1 MTNADFEFIAALL
14 KERSGLI
21 ITTDKLYLLQT
32 RLVTV
37 LRDHKLAGL
46 PELVGLL
53 RQPGTTAVKDAVIDA
68 MTTNETSFFRDLH
81 PFETLRKSIIPA
93 LIERRKE
100 ARSLRIW
107 SAACSTGQEPYSIAM
122 ILKDHFPILGGWNVE
137 IVGTDIS
144 PTVLARAREGIY
156 STFEIQRGMPIHT
169 LVRHFDQVQDQ
180 WRAKSELRRTVTFKQ
195 VNLLQDFSSLG
206 LFDIVMCRN
215 VLIYFDLSTKGTILS
230 AMARRIPADGSLV
243 MGGAESMF
251 GISDVFAP
259 VSGLKGV
266 YGIAKSVRA
275 HPNAQ
280 VARVMSFVPAA

>member
-180 WRAKSELRRTVTFKQ
+180 WRAKSELRRMVTFKQ

>member
-1 MTNADFEFIAALL
+1 MTNADFEFIASFL
-14 KERSGLI
+14 KARSGLI

-32 RLVTV
+32 RLMPV
-37 LRDHKLAGL
+37 LSDHKLAGL
-46 PELVGLL
+46 PELVTSL
-53 RQPGTTAVKDAVIDA
+53 RHPGATTLKDAVVDA
-68 MTTNETSFFRDLH
+68 MTTNETSFFRDLR

-93 LIERRKE
+93 LIERRRE

-156 STFEIQRGMPIHT
+156 STFEIQRGMPIQT

-180 WRAKSELRRTVTFKQ
+180 WQAKNELRRAVTFKPI
-195 VNLLQDFSSLG
+195 NLLQDFSSLG
-206 LFDIVMCRN
+206 MFDLVMCRN
-215 VLIYFDLSTKGTILS
+215 VLIYFDQSTKRTILT
-230 AMARRIPADGSLV
+230 AIARRIPADGSLV
-243 MGGAESMF
+243 LGGAESMF
-251 GISDVFAP
+251 GICDAFAP
-259 VSGLKGV
+259 VPGLKGV
-266 YGIAKSVRA
+266 YGVTKSIHA

-280 VARVMSFVPAA
+280 PARATSLIPAA

>member
-1 MTNADFEFIAALL
+1 MTNVDFEFIASLL

-32 RLVTV
+32 RLVSI

-46 PELVGLL
+46 PDLVALL
-53 RQPGTTAVKDAVIDA
+53 RHPGTAALKDAVVDA
-68 MTTNETSFFRDLH
+68 MTTNETSFFRDNH
-81 PFETLRKSIIPA
+81 PFETLRKSVIPA
-93 LIERRKE
+93 LIERRRE
-100 ARSLRIW
+100 ARVLRIW

-137 IVGTDIS
+137 IIGTDIS

-180 WRAKSELRRTVTFKQ
+180 WQAKSELRRAVTFKAA
-195 VNLLQDFSSLG
+195 NLLQDFSALG
-206 LFDIVMCRN
+206 TFDIVMCRN
-215 VLIYFDLSTKGTILS
+215 VLIYFDQSTKGTILS
-230 AMARRIPADGSLV
+230 AIARRMSADGSLV
-243 MGGAESMF
+243 LGGAESMF
-251 GISDVFAP
+251 GICNAFAP
-259 VSGLKGV
+259 VPGLKGV
-266 YGIAKSVRA
+266 YGTAKTVQT

-280 VARVMSFVPAA
+280 ASRATTFNSAA

>member
-1 MTNADFEFIAALL
+1 
-14 KERSGLI
+14 
-21 ITTDKLYLLQT
+21 
-32 RLVTV
+32 
-37 LRDHKLAGL
+37 
-46 PELVGLL
+46 
-53 RQPGTTAVKDAVIDA
+53 
-68 MTTNETSFFRDLH
+68 
-81 PFETLRKSIIPA
+81 
-93 LIERRKE
+93 
-100 ARSLRIW
+100 
-107 SAACSTGQEPYSIAM
+107 
-122 ILKDHFPILGGWNVE
+122 
-137 IVGTDIS
+137 
-144 PTVLARAREGIY
+144 
-156 STFEIQRGMPIHT
+156 
-169 LVRHFDQVQDQ
+169 
-180 WRAKSELRRTVTFKQ
+180 VTFKQ